1 MQPQASSLGND
12 ELVYQYLK
20 TLFGMKSLKKQIFQ
34 VCNDSLTSE
43 LAPSSWKDIH
53 VRLLPKKGDLS
64 KLKNWLRVSPINCD
78 AKNFTYVFNM
88 RLFNIVTSIINHSQ
102 KCFVRWRFI
111 SDHGFIFHLLA
122 QQASWRWSHLGS
134 RKSIR
139 SCESSI
145 LGSSTSSFA

>member
-53 VRLLPKKGDLS
+53 VRLLPKKRRFVKTEELTTGFTDQ
-64 KLKNWLRVSPINCD
+64 LRCQE
-78 AKNFTYVFNM
+78 FY
-88 RLFNIVTSIINHSQ
+88 L
-102 KCFVRWRFI
+102 CFQHAFI
-111 SDHGFIFHLLA
+111 
-122 QQASWRWSHLGS
+122 
-134 RKSIR
+134 
-139 SCESSI
+139 
-145 LGSSTSSFA
+145 